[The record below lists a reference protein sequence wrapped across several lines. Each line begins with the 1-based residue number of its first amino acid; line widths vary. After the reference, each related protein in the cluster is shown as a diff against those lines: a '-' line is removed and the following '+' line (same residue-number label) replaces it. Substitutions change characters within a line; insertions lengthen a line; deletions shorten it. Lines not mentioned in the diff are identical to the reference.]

1 MLSLSPK
8 WCLLLYFTSRGD
20 TSMTN
25 ASGSWGEFCGLHLS
39 IRLILVEEQE
49 CKTKLGAVVAIM
61 HPIRRVRTSSGRP
74 TDDARKWINVAST
87 VNLFR
92 SLPPSGVISL
102 EKLYRTVAYIQ
113 ANRRRG
119 IREGEERDGGG
130 GGRGRYGLLLPPS
143 LAHIRDQPISPSAA
157 HSARR
162 DREREAE

>member
-1 MLSLSPK
+1 MSLSPK

-92 SLPPSGVISL
+92 SSL
-102 EKLYRTVAYIQ
+102 RRYLSRKVVSYSSIHTSEQTTRHQ
-113 ANRRRG
+113 RRRRKRRRRRRPRP
-119 IREGEERDGGG
+119 IR
-130 GGRGRYGLLLPPS
+130 P
-143 LAHIRDQPISPSAA
+143 SPSSLSGTHPGSTNLTLGGPLCAA
-157 HSARR
+157 G
-162 DREREAE
+162 